1 MIDRQTFA
9 VHLTR
14 RTFLRRSAGGIGAA
28 ALASLLNPEM
38 LLGAAPTTAAAT
50 TGPTTAAT
58 GPAAVPGFLGS
69 THFAPKAKRIIY
81 LCQSGAP
88 SQLDLFDPKPG
99 LEKLRGT
106 ELPDTIRKGQRLTGM
121 TSGQAKFPVANS
133 MFKFKQH
140 GKGGTWFS
148 ELIPHTAAV
157 ADELCVIRSMHT
169 EAINHDPAMTFFH
182 TGSQQAGRPSIGA
195 WSSYGLGSENHDL
208 PAYVVMISRGTGRPL
223 DQPLYDR
230 LWGSGFLPSKHQGVK
245 FRGVGDPVLFLSNPA
260 GVDEKGRRRQLDDLA
275 KLNQA
280 RLDAMGDSEIA
291 TRIAQYE
298 LAYRMQTAVPE
309 LSDLS
314 KEPANVVEM
323 YGPEARKRG
332 TFAANCLLAR
342 RLSERGVR
350 FVQLFH
356 TGWDQHDDLP
366 HGIRGQCRDTDQ
378 PTGAL
383 IKDLK
388 SRGLLDETLV
398 IWAGEF
404 GRTTYGQGKF
414 NNETYGRDHHPRCFS
429 IWMAGGGIKGG
440 MTHGETD
447 DFSYNVVKDPVA
459 VHDLNATIQH
469 LMGIDHTKL
478 TYRFQGRHYRLTDVH
493 GEVVK
498 GVLA

>member
-1 MIDRQTFA
+1 MIDRKTFA
-9 VHLTR
+9 EALTR
-14 RTFLRRSAGGIGAA
+14 RTFLRRSAGGLGVA
-28 ALASLLNPEM
+28 ALAGLLDPQL
-38 LLGAAPTTAAAT
+38 LLGAAGAA
-50 TGPTTAAT
+50 GPTT
-58 GPAAVPGFLGS
+58 VPGILGH
-69 THFAPKAKRIIY
+69 THFAPKAKRVIY

-88 SQLDLFDPKPG
+88 SQIELFDPKPG

-106 ELPDTIRKGQRLTGM
+106 DLPGSIRMGQRLTGM
-121 TSGQAKFPVANS
+121 SSGQANFPVANS
-133 MFKFKQH
+133 MFKFAQH
-140 GKGGTWFS
+140 GKNGTWIS
-148 ELIPHTAAV
+148 ELLPHTASV
-157 ADELCVIRSMHT
+157 ADDICVIRSLHT

-195 WSSYGLGSENHDL
+195 WSSYGLGSENADL

-230 LWGSGFLPSKHQGVK
+230 LWGSGFLPTQHQGVK
-245 FRGVGDPVLFLSNPA
+245 FRGVGDPVLFISNPP
-260 GVDEKGRRRQLDDLA
+260 GVDEKGRRRMLDDLG
-275 KLNQA
+275 KLNQHQ
-280 RLDAMGDSEIA
+280 LDAMGDPEIA

-298 LAYRMQTAVPE
+298 LAYKMQTAVPE
-309 LSDLS
+309 LTDLS
-314 KEPANVVEM
+314 KEPAHVVDS
-323 YGPEARKRG
+323 YGPDARKRG
-332 TFAANCLLAR
+332 TYAANCLLAR

-366 HGIRGQCRDTDQ
+366 NGIRGQCRDTDQ
-378 PTGAL
+378 ASAAL

-388 SRGLLDETLV
+388 TRGLLDETLV
-398 IWAGEF
+398 IWSGEF

-414 NNETYGRDHHPRCFS
+414 TAETYGRDHHPRCFS
-429 IWMAGGGIKGG
+429 MWMAGGGIKGG
-440 MTHGETD
+440 ITYGETD
-447 DFSYNVVKDPVA
+447 DFSYNVVKDPVH

-469 LMGIDHTKL
+469 CMGIDHTKL